1 MKRRIHIVDDHPIV
15 LSGYSMVINAQADLV
30 VTGTSTSVA
39 EAISVIP
46 QDPPDL
52 VITDLTMTGRGGI
65 DLVKDLTAVCPGI
78 KILVISMHDELLY
91 AERALRAGARGYVM
105 KESDATWML
114 KAVRQVLDGGICVSE
129 RVASRILDRVAGA
142 PPRGAASPLEQ
153 LTDRELEVFRLLGE
167 GRTTKEAASLLN
179 LSPKTIAV
187 HRDNIKAK
195 LGITS
200 SVELL
205 RHAVRWVET
214 QSVQGRDGQAGGDGE
229 HQARE

>member
-15 LSGYSMVINAQADLV
+15 LSGYSMVISAQPDLV
-30 VTGTSTSVA
+30 VSGMSNSVSD
-39 EAISVIP
+39 AISAIP
-46 QDPPDL
+46 RDVPDL

-65 DLVKDLTAVCPGI
+65 DLVKDLTTLCPGI

-91 AERALRAGARGYVM
+91 AERVLRAGARGYVM
-105 KESDATWML
+105 KESDAAWML
-114 KAVRQVLDGGICVSE
+114 KAIRQVLDGGISVSE
-129 RVASRILDRVAGA
+129 RVSSRILDRVAGA
-142 PPRGAASPLEQ
+142 TRGSSSPLEQ

-179 LSPKTIAV
+179 LSPKTVAV
-187 HRDNIKAK
+187 HRDNIKTK

-214 QSVQGRDGQAGGDGE
+214 QSLNRPEPPAPDAPRTN
-229 HQARE
+229 A